1 MSALPPKAD
10 IVRRGDN
17 VRFVPKAD
25 IRRLIIQRLDR
36 TEKGIRFP
44 ASALLNVDGLRLV
57 RRLPRHMFRTKA
69 LCIPVPTTAS
79 TTTRHPATLRA
90 KRTRSKFHSK
100 IVTER

>member
-25 IRRLIIQRLDR
+25 IRRFIIQRLDR

-69 LCIPVPTTAS
+69 LCIRCQPRLPQRHDTPLRFVP
-79 TTTRHPATLRA
+79 
-90 KRTRSKFHSK
+90 K
-100 IVTER
+100 ERDPSSIPKS